1 MTSIAE
7 PPRTLG
13 LPAVARVVGALALGA
28 GLIALASSD
37 LPSPLPWA
45 YGLLPIGIY
54 GLARKV
60 GLLLGALAAA
70 STLGAVYAAGLKDNA
85 PLLFVAVLLTAGL
98 LLAVSARRGLRAS
111 VALTLAVTPVLLVA
125 AGYLLAGGL
134 DDLTRQL
141 AARLDELRRVES
153 EHRLSQSMG
162 LSAAEF
168 EQALNQT
175 AALWRLLLPSLFAIK
190 WVLVIAVN
198 CWLASVLFE
207 EEGGFPSFARF
218 VTWRMHP
225 AGAWAL
231 AVALALMAARVRP
244 AFEAGVNLAF
254 PLALAYTLQGFAVAR
269 FVAIALQVRGLVQG
283 AVVVLLVLM
292 PILVVGITAIGVLDA
307 WYDFRTRV
315 TSGTQ
320 PSRSGDDGSGDWM

>member
-7 PPRTLG
+7 PTRTLG
-13 LPAVARVVGALALGA
+13 LPGVLKVVGVLLLGA
-28 GLIALASSD
+28 GLIAAASSD

-45 YGLLPIGIY
+45 YGLLPIGLY

-70 STLGAVYAAGLKDNA
+70 STLGAVYASGLRDNA

-111 VALTLAVTPVLLVA
+111 LALTLAVTPVLLVA

-134 DDLTRQL
+134 EDLSHQL
-141 AARLDELRRVES
+141 AARLDELRRMEA

-168 EQALNQT
+168 EQAVTQT

-190 WVLVIAVN
+190 WVIVIAVN
-198 CWLASVLFE
+198 CWLASTLFE
-207 EEGGFPSFARF
+207 EDGGLPSFAQF
-218 VTWRMHP
+218 VTWRVHP
-225 AGAWAL
+225 AGAWAFAL
-231 AVALALMAARVRP
+231 ALALMAVRVKP

-254 PLALAYTLQGFAVAR
+254 PLVLAYTLQGFAVAR
-269 FVAIALQVRGLVQG
+269 FVAIALQVRGFVQG
-283 AVVVLLVLM
+283 AILVLLVLM
-292 PILVVGITAIGVLDA
+292 PILVVAVTVIGLLDA
-307 WYDFRTRV
+307 WYDFRTMV
-315 TSGTQ
+315 TSGAQ
-320 PSRSGDDGSGDWM
+320 PSRQGGDGSGDLR